1 MKRLIIGLLLAVSL
15 GAYGQYSYRITASGA
30 SKDKGCEKSTLTN
43 TVTVTFNGITRSISG
58 DDNFVTGTVFS
69 GTYSNPITAPLTVKG
84 SFNCQCDVSPCVS
97 SGSATFSNP
106 TFTLPIP
113 FGIILCEGINLPG
126 ASNSTYNVSASFNIW
141 KSLLDTPVN
150 ISSNLAVCTGSG
162 ITLRSNDALPSYT
175 WEVAKGAGSFF
186 FLKTTTT
193 NQITVTQAELAAKFS
208 NPSGLFSFRV
218 RNPNCVDPAVSN
230 PISGIQFWAPAPTAT
245 AQSIPPSCVGGSDGR
260 INITSITGFVN
271 QYEIVL
277 KKQAPNGSFQPE
289 GSAIDVIQPI
299 TFPIEIGLPISAGNY
314 MVIVANNEDP
324 SNLGGCNVQINLT
337 INDPPPFTILP
348 GFSANPVS
356 CHPNDN
362 GAHNDGSIQ
371 LTVANGTPPYSYQ
384 ANTGSGFFAI
394 TPDNPNILNP
404 SFSGLIPATY
414 QIKASFQNT
423 STGVTCES
431 NIVSGMVI
439 AQPVPLN
446 LSASKTD
453 NLCKEKDRGAI
464 NTTVSGGNGGYS
476 FSWSAS
482 GDYAPYSIPP
492 VEDPADLFA
501 GNYLLTVTDAK
512 GCSNAT
518 PLAVTITEPALPLIL
533 TASVPS
539 QALFGGFDMT
549 CTQDN
554 GIIEIDAQNEALPI
568 ATYSW
573 LKDGS
578 PFTPS
583 AFTFAENLTPGTYEV
598 TVFDANNCDA
608 SQTIT
613 LNPHPGI
620 TAIATATSSFNGF
633 NTKCPDTN
641 EGAGEVVSV
650 VNAFG
655 GISYTWFDGSTNQD
669 IFDLLPGNYAV
680 TVIDGNGCSDVG
692 TLVIAPPPAIQP
704 NIQITSDFNGAA
716 ITCPGAA
723 DGAMEAF
730 PVNGFGNYAYLWG
743 HGPIT
748 KEITGLGQ
756 GTYTVTVTD
765 DFGCAVTS
773 ALDINDPAT
782 MQLNF
787 TKTSY
792 NGSDLTCRDA
802 ADGEIQLDVLNGA
815 APFAYTWSEGSTT
828 QNIAGLAPGDY
839 AVTVTDQ
846 NNCTQVNSVTIV
858 NPEALEVDMQHPN
871 NFNGFDISCN
881 GLADGAAKAF
891 LSGGTAPYRYAWAG
905 GQATET
911 ILGQPAGTYSVDVL
925 DANDC
930 PNSGSIV
937 LTEPD
942 VLGLATSTDV
952 TVSCNGFSDAQVSLT
967 GSGGAGTYSY
977 SLNGINYQSS
987 NVFANLNAGLH
998 DFFIKD
1004 GNNCVMTIGETFSE
1018 PDPLDISFQNIID
1031 ATCNDPVGSAQAVA
1045 TGGNGGFVF
1054 SWFDASTNQPMNDGD
1069 ILVKAIA
1076 GIYRV
1081 EVSDARNCQLAD
1093 LVAVSSI
1100 GGAEFDIQ
1108 NIVPVTC
1115 FGFSDGSAAIN
1126 VTSGIAPFSFRWS
1139 DGQTEALASK
1149 LPSGNY
1155 FATVTDGLGCNTIK
1169 PLAIPTPA
1177 PLETSFTKVLP
1188 NCVGDCDGS
1197 IEVVV
1202 GGGIMP
1208 YTTDWTGLGQ
1218 QVTLVSGLC
1227 AGNYDLRITDSN
1239 NCILEQLVDLPDPE
1253 ALKVNPLFTT
1263 PICMGRC
1270 DGSIEVSGQGGTG
1283 PYTFQWLNGPAAP
1296 VNSQLCPGGYDVTIT
1311 DSHGC
1316 IATEQLQLADGDPLP
1331 IDLGGQATL
1340 CVGQSRLLDA
1350 GEGWASV
1357 SWSSTIGFTSTNQSI
1372 LITEPAAYFLTAI
1385 DPIGCMALDTFRLA
1399 TSLDLLQAEFI
1410 MPSEA
1415 IVGDTLVA
1423 IDISWP
1429 LPERV
1434 EWTVPLSFNRL
1445 PSENPDFLFVV
1456 IPQEGTYTIAMQSFL
1471 AECRD
1476 TQEKQVVVLGP
1487 NPGESGGRLGHQEQ
1501 LITHFT
1507 VFPNPNDGEFD
1518 VLVQLSEEKEIALQ
1532 VVSFPKGIVEAR
1544 YDGAASDFHQ
1554 VGFSLK
1560 DLPQGI
1566 HFILLKVGSE
1576 QRAVRFVRG

>member
-1 MKRLIIGLLLAVSL
+1 MKLLLSLLVFVCSSFVVLSQFRYQIIVTGTSGCDSTKINNISGSFMGNSVPTQSSNLKDFTLTLFSGNYSSPITGNLSITGSCPCSGEPHCVGSATLTESNFTISLPMGPQFCSEESIDIVTVDDYSLSAKLRTFKSSLATPQVSVPPGTCGSSVTLTTSEILQSYEWEAAQGLAVSF
-15 GAYGQYSYRITASGA
+15 
-30 SKDKGCEKSTLTN
+30 KSIKT
-43 TVTVTFNGITRSISG
+43 
-58 DDNFVTGTVFS
+58 
-69 GTYSNPITAPLTVKG
+69 
-84 SFNCQCDVSPCVS
+84 
-97 SGSATFSNP
+97 TFS
-106 TFTLPIP
+106 
-113 FGIILCEGINLPG
+113 
-126 ASNSTYNVSASFNIW
+126 SSAVIT
-141 KSLLDTPVN
+141 KSD
-150 ISSNLAVCTGSG
+150 LA
-162 ITLRSNDALPSYT
+162 N
-175 WEVAKGAGSFF
+175 AG
-186 FLKTTTT
+186 FL
-193 NQITVTQAELAAKFS
+193 
-208 NPSGLFSFRV
+208 NPSGQFFFRYTISNCEANVFSLPTGGVQFD
-218 RNPNCVDPAVSN
+218 DPP
-230 PISGIQFWAPAPTAT
+230 PIASAIGFQ
-245 AQSIPPSCVGGSDGR
+245 PSCNGLNDGR
-260 INITSITGFVN
+260 IHVTSITGVASSFIIGLQKQKLDGTFQDIGSNFPVSKPLALP
-271 QYEIVL
+271 IVL
-277 KKQAPNGSFQPE
+277 HSADGFGHVINAGVYRVSIANNGSGVV
-289 GSAIDVIQPI
+289 GSC
-299 TFPIEIGLPISAGNY
+299 F
-314 MVIVANNEDP
+314 VA
-324 SNLGGCNVQINLT
+324 INLT

-404 SFSGLIPATY
+404 SFSGLSPATY

-501 GNYLLTVTDAK
+501 GNYSLTVTDAK

-730 PVNGFGNYAYLWG
+730 PVNGFGNYTYLWG

-748 KEITGLGQ
+748 KEIIGLGQ

-858 NPEALEVDMQHPN
+858 NPKALEVDMQHPN

-1004 GNNCVMTIGETFSE
+1004 GNNCVMTIGETLSE

-1069 ILVKAIA
+1069 VLVKAIA

-1331 IDLGGQATL
+1331 IDLGGQTTL
-1340 CVGQSRLLDA
+1340 CVGKSRLLDA

-1385 DPIGCMALDTFRLA
+1385 DPIGCMALDTFRLV

>member
-1 MKRLIIGLLLAVSL
+1 MFARLHAIWGL
-15 GAYGQYSYRITASGA
+15 GQVGRKNADA
-30 SKDKGCEKSTLTN
+30 L
-43 TVTVTFNGITRSISG
+43 
-58 DDNFVTGTVFS
+58 
-69 GTYSNPITAPLTVKG
+69 
-84 SFNCQCDVSPCVS
+84 
-97 SGSATFSNP
+97 
-106 TFTLPIP
+106 
-113 FGIILCEGINLPG
+113 
-126 ASNSTYNVSASFNIW
+126 
-141 KSLLDTPVN
+141 KSLLPLLSDKDPEVRAQAAKVLGEGRVAEAFDG
-150 ISSNLAVCTGSG
+150 IVALLKDSSSRVKLFAAMALGKIGNAAAIEPLCAMLRDVPEDDPWLRHAAIFAFEKIADDAALAKLAKDAHLQVRLSACVAMRRLMKPG
-162 ITLRSNDALPSYT
+162 I
-175 WEVAKGAGSFF
+175 
-186 FLKTTTT
+186 
-193 NQITVTQAELAAKFS
+193 AEL
-208 NPSGLFSFRV
+208 L
-218 RNPNCVDPAVSN
+218 
-230 PISGIQFWAPAPTAT
+230 
-245 AQSIPPSCVGGSDGR
+245 
-260 INITSITGFVN
+260 
-271 QYEIVL
+271 
-277 KKQAPNGSFQPE
+277 
-289 GSAIDVIQPI
+289 
-299 TFPIEIGLPISAGNY
+299 
-314 MVIVANNEDP
+314 
-324 SNLGGCNVQINLT
+324 
-337 INDPPPFTILP
+337 
-348 GFSANPVS
+348 
-356 CHPNDN
+356 
-362 GAHNDGSIQ
+362 
-371 LTVANGTPPYSYQ
+371 
-384 ANTGSGFFAI
+384 
-394 TPDNPNILNP
+394 
-404 SFSGLIPATY
+404 
-414 QIKASFQNT
+414 
-423 STGVTCES
+423 
-431 NIVSGMVI
+431 
-439 AQPVPLN
+439 
-446 LSASKTD
+446 
-453 NLCKEKDRGAI
+453 
-464 NTTVSGGNGGYS
+464 
-476 FSWSAS
+476 
-482 GDYAPYSIPP
+482 
-492 VEDPADLFA
+492 
-501 GNYLLTVTDAK
+501 
-512 GCSNAT
+512 
-518 PLAVTITEPALPLIL
+518 
-533 TASVPS
+533 
-539 QALFGGFDMT
+539 
-549 CTQDN
+549 
-554 GIIEIDAQNEALPI
+554 
-568 ATYSW
+568 
-573 LKDGS
+573 
-578 PFTPS
+578 
-583 AFTFAENLTPGTYEV
+583 
-598 TVFDANNCDA
+598 
-608 SQTIT
+608 
-613 LNPHPGI
+613 
-620 TAIATATSSFNGF
+620 
-633 NTKCPDTN
+633 
-641 EGAGEVVSV
+641 
-650 VNAFG
+650 
-655 GISYTWFDGSTNQD
+655 
-669 IFDLLPGNYAV
+669 
-680 TVIDGNGCSDVG
+680 
-692 TLVIAPPPAIQP
+692 
-704 NIQITSDFNGAA
+704 
-716 ITCPGAA
+716 
-723 DGAMEAF
+723 
-730 PVNGFGNYAYLWG
+730 
-743 HGPIT
+743 
-748 KEITGLGQ
+748 
-756 GTYTVTVTD
+756 
-765 DFGCAVTS
+765 
-773 ALDINDPAT
+773 
-782 MQLNF
+782 
-787 TKTSY
+787 
-792 NGSDLTCRDA
+792 
-802 ADGEIQLDVLNGA
+802 
-815 APFAYTWSEGSTT
+815 
-828 QNIAGLAPGDY
+828 
-839 AVTVTDQ
+839 
-846 NNCTQVNSVTIV
+846 
-858 NPEALEVDMQHPN
+858 
-871 NFNGFDISCN
+871 
-881 GLADGAAKAF
+881 
-891 LSGGTAPYRYAWAG
+891 
-905 GQATET
+905 
-911 ILGQPAGTYSVDVL
+911 
-925 DANDC
+925 
-930 PNSGSIV
+930 
-937 LTEPD
+937 
-942 VLGLATSTDV
+942 
-952 TVSCNGFSDAQVSLT
+952 
-967 GSGGAGTYSY
+967 
-977 SLNGINYQSS
+977 
-987 NVFANLNAGLH
+987 
-998 DFFIKD
+998 
-1004 GNNCVMTIGETFSE
+1004 
-1018 PDPLDISFQNIID
+1018 
-1031 ATCNDPVGSAQAVA
+1031 
-1045 TGGNGGFVF
+1045 
-1054 SWFDASTNQPMNDGD
+1054 NDGD
-1069 ILVKAIA
+1069 VLVKAIA

-1270 DGSIEVSGQGGTG
+1270 DGAIEVSGQGGTG

-1331 IDLGGQATL
+1331 IDLGGQTTL